1 LKAKQ
6 IPAGANQF
14 PLAEKRDLTSQRNHS
29 WRVRNLCRELARS
42 WFATLQGGASDH
54 DGTVWEPKIV
64 AARDGDICRERQFLL
79 AGVAGSDARSC
90 SLLVE
95 TATP

>member
-1 LKAKQ
+1 
-6 IPAGANQF
+6 
-14 PLAEKRDLTSQRNHS
+14 
-29 WRVRNLCRELARS
+29 
-42 WFATLQGGASDH
+42 
-54 DGTVWEPKIV
+54 VWEPKIV

-79 AGVAGSDARSC
+79 AGVAEFDARSC